1 MITATDITFDFS
13 GNNILSRV
21 SLSVQEGE
29 IVSILGRSGSGKT
42 TLLKLAAGLLKA
54 SSGSIEINGGYEYL
68 SQSENLFPYL
78 TAKENLLLPLRIE
91 GVHDVDDSRL
101 TEILQSFDFRP
112 EDLGKF
118 PHQMSG
124 GMQQKIMFMRVFLL
138 NGITNYLLDEPYTA
152 IDEAAK
158 KSIASFMWQAFHSIQ
173 ASVLIVTHDIEQA
186 ISQSDRIIIIKDRG
200 VKEIVVP
207 AELARLPP
215 TERTKCPIFK
225 DALIKVMEAFR

>member
-1 MITATDITFDFS
+1 MMYFRNIVFS
-13 GNNILSRV
+13 YWDHLVINNLSLTIGNN
-21 SLSVQEGE
+21 E
-29 IVSILGRSGSGKT
+29 IVSLLGKSGSGKT
-42 TLLKLAAGLLKA
+42 TLLKLAVGILKA

-78 TAKENLLLPLRIE
+78 TAKENLLLPLRIG
-91 GVHDVDDSRL
+91 GVCNTDDSRL
-101 TEILQSFDFRP
+101 AEILQSFDFHQ
-112 EDLGKF
+112 EDLVKF

-124 GMQQKIMFMRVFLL
+124 GMQQKIMFMRIFLL

-173 ASVLIVTHDIEQA
+173 ASVLVVTHDIEQA
-186 ISQSDRIIIIKDRG
+186 VSQSDRIIIIKNG
-200 VKEIVVP
+200 GMNEVVIP
-207 AELARLPP
+207 EELARLPP

-225 DALIKVMEAFR
+225 DTLIKVMEAFR

>member
-1 MITATDITFDFS
+1 MHFRDIIFS
-13 GNNILSRV
+13 YGSHPIINNLSLKIGN
-21 SLSVQEGE
+21 GE
-29 IVSILGRSGSGKT
+29 IVSVLGKSGSGKT
-42 TLLKLAAGLLKA
+42 TLLKLAVGLLKA

-78 TAKENLLLPLRIE
+78 TAKENLLLPLRIG
-91 GVHDVDDSRL
+91 GVRNVEDSSL
-101 TEILQSFDFRP
+101 AEILQSFDFRP
-112 EDLGKF
+112 EDLVKF

-158 KSIASFMWQAFHSIQ
+158 KTIASFMWQVFHSMQ
-173 ASVLIVTHDIEQA
+173 ASVLVVTHDIEQA
-186 ISQSDRIIIIKDRG
+186 ISQSDRIMIMKDRG
-200 VKEIVVP
+200 EDEIVVP
-207 AELARLPP
+207 VELARLPP

-225 DALIKVMEAFR
+225 DTLIKVMEAFR